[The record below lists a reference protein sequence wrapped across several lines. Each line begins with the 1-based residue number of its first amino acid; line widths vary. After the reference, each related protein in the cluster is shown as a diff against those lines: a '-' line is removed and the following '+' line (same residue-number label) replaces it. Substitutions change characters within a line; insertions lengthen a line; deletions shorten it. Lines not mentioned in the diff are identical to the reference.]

1 MFFLL
6 ANEAPFARGEIVVIN
21 ERFGVAD
28 HLLYARTAG
37 ITAVG
42 ERMAMEEYLL
52 ILKFTGFL
60 ILVALLAY
68 FMIRFGLRR
77 LQPSTGRGYIKVL
90 QKVPL
95 DVKGDRLLVLVRIEE
110 RILLLGSAQG
120 NITVL
125 QDFPA
130 EALSLANGTRSNRRR
145 RIFFSVAGR
154 PAGRE

>member
-1 MFFLL
+1 
-6 ANEAPFARGEIVVIN
+6 
-21 ERFGVAD
+21 
-28 HLLYARTAG
+28 
-37 ITAVG
+37 
-42 ERMAMEEYLL
+42 MAMEEYLL

-130 EALSLANGTRSNRRR
+130 EALSLANGNPVQPETENL
-145 RIFFSVAGR
+145 FSRLLAACRERVKSEKEGAGL
-154 PAGRE
+154 